1 MSCQGHHQH
10 QLEGKLGGDDD
21 SGYLYI
27 CQDFFREYFMAC
39 RVLPQYQSFIE
50 AGKGQRERDC
60 NRRRQRSGEA
70 EEVHG
75 MGEEAASMRGRQI
88 AR

>member
-10 QLEGKLGGDDD
+10 QLEGKLGGDD

-27 CQDFFREYFMAC
+27 FQDFFREYFMAC

-60 NRRRQRSGEA
+60 NRRRQRA

-75 MGEEAASMRGRQI
+75 MGEEAASIRGRQI